1 MSVWYFCQPFQPF
14 VHTSKQ
20 DGQFFCA
27 TYNFKVLVSFPTCAF
42 PTASPASFSSCPMA
56 EHNVF
61 RVCCKEDSPYLTTL
75 WWHWCL
81 LPLIF
86 RWHRSPLSTLVSV
99 PWYLVG
105 VAEHSDLA
113 DSPAVPF
120 LIVVIEM
127 FASSLVCTWPQL
139 KHFAFQKLTHL
150 WEMSNLST
158 MVAWASVVFPISY
171 NVDGHDCGV
180 FINVLSLL
188 TDFISCALSTPL
200 EILSSFLKRIYLYP
214 IHKMISQSF
223 LRERCQSCSF

>member
-20 DGQFFCA
+20 WWTVFCA

-42 PTASPASFSSCPMA
+42 TPASPASFSSCLMA

-61 RVCCKEDSPYLTTL
+61 RVCCKENSPYLTTL
-75 WWHWCL
+75 WWLLHWCL
-81 LPLIF
+81 LALIF
-86 RWHRSPLSTLVSV
+86 CWHWSPLSTFVSV

-105 VAEHSDLA
+105 VAEHSGLA

-139 KHFAFQKLTHL
+139 KLLAFRKPTHL
-150 WEMSNLST
+150 REMSNLST

-171 NVDGHDCGV
+171 NVDGHYW
-180 FINVLSLL
+180 S
-188 TDFISCALSTPL
+188 
-200 EILSSFLKRIYLYP
+200 IY
-214 IHKMISQSF
+214 
-223 LRERCQSCSF
+223 